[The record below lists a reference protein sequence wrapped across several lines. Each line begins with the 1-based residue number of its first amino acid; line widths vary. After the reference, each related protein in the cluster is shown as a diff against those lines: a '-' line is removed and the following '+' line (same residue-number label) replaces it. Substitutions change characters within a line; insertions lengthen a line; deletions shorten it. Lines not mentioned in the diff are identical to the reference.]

1 MVQDTVMGNMGM
13 GSMDT
18 ENTAVA
24 ATVMEIVRQN
34 KSKERR
40 IAAGGFVVRPKGFPG
55 RYC

>member
-1 MVQDTVMGNMGM
+1 MVQATVMGNMGM

-40 IAAGGFVVRPKGFPG
+40 IAVGGFVVRPKGFPG
-55 RYC
+55 RY